1 MNVIGVVNFQKE
13 EWISLATLNF
23 LNMFQCIVI
32 NIGLLGGSLYS
43 GYLVSTGEETVG
55 DYVLFGT
62 YILQLMVP
70 LNWLGSLYRF
80 DLKYKK

>member
-1 MNVIGVVNFQKE
+1 
-13 EWISLATLNF
+13 
-23 LNMFQCIVI
+23 MFQCIVI
-32 NIGLLGGSLYS
+32 NVGLLAGSLYS

-70 LNWLGSLYRF
+70 LNYLGSLYRF
-80 DLKYKK
+80 GQDKKIIIHH